1 MAFPSPDRGDDARFA
16 MHLLAG
22 VGSGLG
28 GRFFEELRDKR
39 SLAYTVSAGVVE
51 LRRAG
56 LFRTF
61 MAVSP
66 EREDEARR
74 GMLDELAKL
83 REAPVTDRE
92 LARAKAYAIGMHAIR
107 EQSGASVLADVLD
120 TWMFGR
126 SLAELDEYE
135 ARVRAVTA
143 AEMQRLAQR
152 YLDENR
158 RVEAVVA
165 GAPGR
170 A

>member
-1 MAFPSPDRGDDARFA
+1 
-16 MHLLAG
+16 
-22 VGSGLG
+22 
-28 GRFFEELRDKR
+28 
-39 SLAYTVSAGVVE
+39 
-51 LRRAG
+51 
-56 LFRTF
+56 
-61 MAVSP
+61 
-66 EREDEARR
+66 
-74 GMLDELAKL
+74 
-83 REAPVTDRE
+83 
-92 LARAKAYAIGMHAIR
+92 MHAIR